1 MNESFEDVL
10 AANRAEDVVMDALG
24 DGPDITVRL
33 AVGRRRAANTQRALD
48 ALEAEGAEALR
59 EVPVRR
65 DS

>member
-1 MNESFEDVL
+1 MSESFDDVLTANRFEDVVL
-10 AANRAEDVVMDALG
+10 EALMGDPDIKVRTAVTRRQAANL
-24 DGPDITVRL
+24 
-33 AVGRRRAANTQRALD
+33 NRALL